1 MAMLSM
7 EDISISFY
15 GTYANEHVNLSVEK
29 GEIHAL
35 LGENGAGKTT
45 LMNILFGIYKA
56 ESGRVIWDGQEVHFH
71 SPLEAIQSG
80 IGMVHQHFSLVNAM
94 TVLDNVLLGYEMPL
108 FMPRKKMRQRL
119 MELSDR
125 YGLKVD
131 PDAIVGD
138 LSIGEKQRVEIL
150 KALFRDIKLLILDEP
165 TGVLTP
171 KETKR
176 LFDILRQLKEKGFAV
191 IIITHRMSEIMAIT
205 DRVTVLRDGKSV
217 ATLVTK
223 DSTPEELSNA
233 MVGRQLNVVENT
245 QDQPVGK
252 PLLTLDG
259 VTVFRSGRKRPALE
273 NVTVTIH
280 EGEILGVAG
289 VEGNGQKELA
299 EAIVGIRRGRV
310 KGKILLGDNDLTGTT
325 VRARADKGMAYVPDD
340 RQHDALVPDMD
351 VSENLLLRS
360 YKKAPFS
367 ASRIFNRKRV
377 AENAQA
383 AVKDYAVR
391 TAGTL
396 GVKSPARLLSGGNQ
410 QKIVLAREI
419 SPESRF
425 IVASQ
430 PTRGLDVSAS
440 AFVREKLLEQK
451 KQGKGVMLISADL
464 EEILMISDRII
475 VMDNGRIAGELSRK
489 EATIETLGLLMGGMA
504 QQEANA

>member
-1 MAMLSM
+1 MPMLSM

-15 GTYANEHVNLSVEK
+15 GTYANDHVNLSVEA

-56 ESGRVIWDGQEVHFH
+56 ESGRVLWNGEEAHFR
-71 SPLEAIQSG
+71 SPQEAIKSG

-94 TVLDNVLLGYEMPL
+94 TVLDNILLGYDMPL
-108 FMPRKKMRQRL
+108 FMPRKKMRRRL
-119 MELSDR
+119 LELSEQ
-125 YGLKVD
+125 YGLKVN
-131 PDAIVGD
+131 PDALVGD

-217 ATLVTK
+217 ATLVTREC
-223 DSTPEELSNA
+223 TAEELSHA
-233 MVGRQLNVVENT
+233 MVGRELNVVENT
-245 QDQPVGK
+245 QEEITGK
-252 PLLTLDG
+252 PLLTLDQ

-273 NVTVTIH
+273 NVTITIR

-310 KGKILLGDNDLTGTT
+310 KGKILLGEDDLTGTT
-325 VRARADKGMAYVPDD
+325 VRVRADKGVAYVPDD

-351 VSENLLLRS
+351 VSENLLLRN

-367 ASRIFNRKRV
+367 FLRVFNRKRI
-377 AENAQA
+377 EKNAQE
-383 AVKDYAVR
+383 AVVDYSVR
-391 TAGTL
+391 TTGTL

-419 SPESRF
+419 SETARL

-475 VMDNGRIAGELSRK
+475 VMDNGRIAGELARK
-489 EATIETLGLLMGGMA
+489 DATIDTLGMLMGGMA
-504 QQEANA
+504 QEANK

>member
-1 MAMLSM
+1 
-7 EDISISFY
+7 
-15 GTYANEHVNLSVEK
+15 
-29 GEIHAL
+29 
-35 LGENGAGKTT
+35 
-45 LMNILFGIYKA
+45 
-56 ESGRVIWDGQEVHFH
+56 
-71 SPLEAIQSG
+71 
-80 IGMVHQHFSLVNAM
+80 
-94 TVLDNVLLGYEMPL
+94 
-108 FMPRKKMRQRL
+108 
-119 MELSDR
+119 
-125 YGLKVD
+125 
-131 PDAIVGD
+131 
-138 LSIGEKQRVEIL
+138 
-150 KALFRDIKLLILDEP
+150 
-165 TGVLTP
+165 
-171 KETKR
+171 
-176 LFDILRQLKEKGFAV
+176 
-191 IIITHRMSEIMAIT
+191 
-205 DRVTVLRDGKSV
+205 LRDGKSV
-217 ATLVTK
+217 QTLVTK
-223 DSTPEELSNA
+223 DSTAEEMSHA
-233 MVGRQLNVVENT
+233 MVGRKLNVIENT
-245 QDQPVGK
+245 QEKPVGK

-273 NVTVTIH
+273 NVNVVIH

-310 KGKILLGDNDLTGTT
+310 KGKILLGEDDLTGTT
-325 VRARADKGMAYVPDD
+325 VRVRADKGMAYVPDD

-367 ASRIFNRKRV
+367 KARVFNRKRIT
-377 AENAQA
+377 ENAQA

-410 QKIVLAREI
+410 QKVVLSREI

-475 VMDNGRIAGELSRK
+475 VMDNGRIAGELDRK
-489 EATIETLGLLMGGMA
+489 DATIDSLGMLMGGIT
-504 QQEANA
+504 QEANA